1 MYKEEISDAQPE
13 EEADDAQGE
22 QSITPH
28 PETNIGTSFNKL
40 ISNKPTCFCQE
51 RTFSL
56 SAELSWATQHPI
68 SQTFLKHNLK
78 HNTDIWHRVVFVSS
92 EFQTFP
98 LFISILIQ
106 QVPCIAFCLSRPFRQ
121 LLAGSLLCPCY

>member
-1 MYKEEISDAQPE
+1 MPSQKKKQMMPKASKVSRLILNP
-13 EEADDAQGE
+13 
-22 QSITPH
+22 I
-28 PETNIGTSFNKL
+28 FVFVFKKL